1 MSAIIKHTALGIV
14 CFAAG
19 FFMGKQETNPNVA
32 KTIEKS
38 DTVRIVRID
47 TCNINIPQ
55 YKYVRV
61 TDTFTIKIDS
71 TRNVHLPIT
80 QKHYAKD
87 SVYDAWVSGYNP
99 QLDSI
104 SIYERIENKTI
115 TKTIVKFLEN
125 KKWDVYYYAGL
136 SKNHDENYATL
147 GVTINSPRKWSLG
160 LNAGIGD
167 NGNICY
173 GFNIGFKIK

>member
-1 MSAIIKHTALGIV
+1 MCKTVKRVILVAI
-14 CFAAG
+14 CFVVG
-19 FFMGKQETNPNVA
+19 FMFGGMHRQTKTRTIMY
-32 KTIEKS
+32 KTDTIEC
-38 DTVRIVRID
+38 VRLD
-47 TCNINIPQ
+47 TCRIIVPE
-55 YKYVRV
+55 YKYIRTV
-61 TDTFTIKIDS
+61 DTILINSDDGHS
-71 TRNVHLPIT
+71 VSLPIT

-115 TKTIVKFLEN
+115 TKTIVKFVEN

-173 GFNIGFKIK
+173 GFKIGFKIK